1 MSGSFPPLP
10 ELRPFQLPNIAG
22 IANAMQEQSLNAMR
36 EQQLMGAE
44 QERGNI
50 RRLVSTPGFD
60 ISSPDAPNRLLA
72 VAPTTGA
79 AAYQALTAGLN
90 QRRQAQNADVQRGIQ
105 LTQQYRDE
113 MPGLTPDTY
122 ADFLARVQRDV
133 PGWSRQLP
141 PTFDRARLDVLM
153 QKADQSLAEWE
164 KIEIEG
170 TPFLMNRRL
179 GQIVPFTEG
188 PARNAAP
195 AAPGA
200 APMATPMSAPA
211 APGAAAGDM
220 IPLSAPA
227 TGAAPV
233 PTSRSTDIST
243 ILPAIDRGEGRGA
256 NPASSA
262 RGQFQFIGP
271 TFIDEFKRNFPD
283 IARGLSNSQILSYRN
298 STLPDGRPIE
308 EFLGEAHTNRNAATL
323 SRAGFEPNGANLYL
337 AHFAGIGGARSLLSA
352 NPNAP
357 VESVLSK
364 DAIDANPFLKGKT
377 VGQILQWAGDT
388 VDYGPGAA
396 RRRLLAM
403 GAPDNRVEPGAAL
416 TSPVLQTP
424 LADMGTVNAMT
435 ATPVSNAFVKPST
448 GGGMKAD
455 AFLDDATLA
464 SNLLAMPVSDVR
476 PAAPGLPRSIA
487 EARDMRLRR
496 EEEQARARQRGTEA
510 AKSEKER
517 EDSVRNIDSAMDII
531 NGITGRDPNT
541 GVSTLGRA
549 TGGGINALI
558 DRLAALFNKETSG
571 SEAAA
576 KLETA
581 QARLSSL
588 LPRMRGDLNK
598 AEFDSLQAQAAKIGD
613 RSLTNKSRAAA
624 LVELTQDLTR
634 IRERLSGQRGSAG
647 GGAPAA
653 PAPGTV
659 QDGYRFKGGDPS
671 NPQSWERE

>member
-1 MSGSFPPLP
+1 
-10 ELRPFQLPNIAG
+10 
-22 IANAMQEQSLNAMR
+22 MQEQSLNAMR

-211 APGAAAGDM
+211 APGAAAGDT

-233 PTSRSTDIST
+233 PTSRSTDISA

-262 RGQFQFIGP
+262 RGQFQFIDP

-308 EFLGEAHTNRNAATL
+308 EFLGEAHTNRNASVLT
-323 SRAGFEPNGANLYL
+323 RAGFEPNGANLYL
-337 AHFAGIGGARSLLSA
+337 AHFAGVGGARRLLSA
-352 NPNAP
+352 DPNTP
-357 VESVLSK
+357 VERILTP
-364 DAIDANPFLKGKT
+364 DAIDANPFLRGKT
-377 VGQILQWAGDT
+377 AGQIIAWAGDT

-403 GAPDNRVEPGAAL
+403 GAPDNRVEPSAAL

-424 LADMGTVNAMT
+424 LTNAMS

-464 SNLLAMPVSDVR
+464 SNPLTMPVSDVR

-487 EARDMRLRR
+487 EAREMRLRR

-576 KLETA
+576 RLETA

-647 GGAPAA
+647 TGAPAA

-671 NPQSWERE
+671 NAQNWERE

>member
-1 MSGSFPPLP
+1 MVEFRQFQAPDITGLVNTVQGL
-10 ELRPFQLPNIAG
+10 ELNR
-22 IANAMQEQSLNAMR
+22 MR
-36 EQQLMGAE
+36 SQQLQGAE
-44 QERGNI
+44 QERNALRQYLSDPNVDIMSPETG
-50 RRLVSTPGFD
+50 RRVLS
-60 ISSPDAPNRLLA
+60 I
-72 VAPTTGA
+72 APTIGGPALNAATAARREAMLARKAELDNSLTQHSILRQQVPNIMLLPETDRQAAWDRWLEQVYRVFPQYRGQISPMYSDDVARAAMVEADKIAERIARQRFDLEGSPAIYDPLREQVTFPREGA
-79 AAYQALTAGLN
+79 A
-90 QRRQAQNADVQRGIQ
+90 
-105 LTQQYRDE
+105 
-113 MPGLTPDTY
+113 P
-122 ADFLARVQRDV
+122 
-133 PGWSRQLP
+133 S
-141 PTFDRARLDVLM
+141 
-153 QKADQSLAEWE
+153 
-164 KIEIEG
+164 
-170 TPFLMNRRL
+170 
-179 GQIVPFTEG
+179 
-188 PARNAAP
+188 AAP
-195 AAPGA
+195 A

-211 APGAAAGDM
+211 ALGAAAGDT

-227 TGAAPV
+227 TGAVPV
-233 PTSRSTDIST
+233 PTSRSTNVAD

-262 RGQFQFIGP
+262 RGQFQFIDP

-308 EFLGEAHTNRNAATL
+308 EFLGEAHTNRNASIL
-323 SRAGFEPNGANLYL
+323 SRAGFEPNGTNLYL
-337 AHFAGIGGARSLLSA
+337 AHFAGIGGARALLSA
-352 NPNAP
+352 DPNAP
-357 VESVLSK
+357 VERVLSK

-388 VDYGPGAA
+388 VDYGPGTA

-424 LADMGTVNAMT
+424 LTNAMS

-464 SNLLAMPVSDVR
+464 SNPLAMPVSDVR

-487 EARDMRLRR
+487 EAREMRLQR

-576 KLETA
+576 RLETA

-671 NPQSWERE
+671 NAQNWERE

>member
-1 MSGSFPPLP
+1 MVDYTIANQI
-10 ELRPFQLPNIAG
+10 RPFQLPDIAG
-22 IANAMQEQSLNAMR
+22 IAGAMQGLELNRMR
-36 EQQLMGAE
+36 SQQLMGAE
-44 QERGNI
+44 QERNAI
-50 RRLVSTPGFD
+50 RQLMATPGFD

-90 QRRQAQNADVQRGIQ
+90 QRRQAQNADVERGIKY
-105 LTQQYRDE
+105 TQQYRDE
-113 MPGLTPDTY
+113 LPGVTPETY
-122 ADFLARVQRDV
+122 PDLLARVQRDV
-133 PGWSRQLP
+133 PGWARLFP
-141 PTFDRARLDVLM
+141 PTFDRARLDAIM

-195 AAPGA
+195 AAPA
-200 APMATPMSAPA
+200 APTATPMSAPA
-211 APGAAAGDM
+211 APGAAAGDT

-262 RGQFQFIGP
+262 RGQFQFIDP

-283 IARGLSNSQILSYRN
+283 IARGMSNSQILSYRN

-308 EFLGEAHTNRNAATL
+308 EFLGEAHTNRNASVLT
-323 SRAGFEPNGANLYL
+323 RAGFEPNGTNLYL
-337 AHFAGIGGARSLLSA
+337 AHFAGAGGARRLLSA
-352 NPNAP
+352 DPNTP
-357 VESVLSK
+357 VERILTP
-364 DAIDANPFLKGKT
+364 DAIDANPFLRGKT
-377 VGQILQWAGDT
+377 AGQIIAWAGDT

-424 LADMGTVNAMT
+424 LTNAMT

-464 SNLLAMPVSDVR
+464 SNPLAMPVSDVR

-487 EARDMRLRR
+487 EAREMRLRR
-496 EEEQARARQRGTEA
+496 EEEQARARQRGQET

-576 KLETA
+576 RLETA

-634 IRERLSGQRGSAG
+634 IRERIASQRGSAG

-671 NPQSWERE
+671 NAQNWERM

>member
-10 ELRPFQLPNIAG
+10 ELRPFQAPNLVAMS
-22 IANAMQEQSLNAMR
+22 NAMQEQSLNAMR

-44 QERGNI
+44 RERGNI
-50 RRLVSTPGFD
+50 RRLMSSPDFD
-60 ISSPDAPNRLLA
+60 ISAPDAPNRLLA

-195 AAPGA
+195 PAA

-211 APGAAAGDM
+211 ALGATAGDT

-262 RGQFQFIGP
+262 RGQFQFIDP

-416 TSPVLQTP
+416 TSPVVQTP
-424 LADMGTVNAMT
+424 LADMGAVNAMT

-464 SNLLAMPVSDVR
+464 SNPLAMPVSDVR

-487 EARDMRLRR
+487 EAREMRLQR

-510 AKSEKER
+510 VKSEKER

-531 NGITGRDPNT
+531 NRVIRVDPNT
-541 GVSTLGRA
+541 GTSTLGRA
-549 TGGGINALI
+549 TGSGVGAARDFALGQVGISTDAS
-558 DRLAALFNKETSG
+558 K
-571 SEAAA
+571 AAA
-576 KLETA
+576 DLETA
-581 QARLSSL
+581 HARLVSM

-598 AEFDSLQAQAAKIGD
+598 SEFDSLQAQAARLGD
-613 RSLTNKSRAAA
+613 RSRPNAERASA
-624 LVELTQDLTR
+624 LRTLQTDLLA

-647 GGAPAA
+647 GASTAPAA
-653 PAPGTV
+653 PAEGGWSIRPV
-659 QDGYRFKGGDPS
+659 Q
-671 NPQSWERE
+671 

>member
-1 MSGSFPPLP
+1 
-10 ELRPFQLPNIAG
+10 
-22 IANAMQEQSLNAMR
+22 MQTQSLNAMR

-50 RRLVSTPGFD
+50 RRLMSSPDFD

-79 AAYQALTAGLN
+79 GAYQALTAGLN
-90 QRRQAQNADVQRGIQ
+90 QRRQAQTADVERA
-105 LTQQYRDE
+105 LKYTQMYRNE
-113 MPGLTPDTY
+113 IPGLTAETY
-122 ADFLARVQRDV
+122 PNFYARATRDA
-133 PGWSRQLP
+133 PGWANLLP
-141 PTFDRARLDVLM
+141 REYDRARLEEIMLT
-153 QKADQSLAEWE
+153 ADQSLAEWE

-170 TPFLMNRRL
+170 TPFRVNRRL
-179 GQIVPFTEG
+179 GLITPYTEAPPRG
-188 PARNAAP
+188 AAP
-195 AAPGA
+195 SA

-211 APGAAAGDM
+211 APGAAAGDT

-227 TGAAPV
+227 TGAVPV

-262 RGQFQFIGP
+262 RGQFQFIDP

-308 EFLGEAHTNRNAATL
+308 EFLGEAHTNRNATTL
-323 SRAGFEPNGANLYL
+323 SRAGFEPNGTNLYL

-352 NPNAP
+352 DPNAS

-424 LADMGTVNAMT
+424 LADMGTVNAMS

-464 SNLLAMPVSDVR
+464 SNPLAMPVSDVR

-487 EARDMRLRR
+487 EAREMRLQR

-517 EDSVRNIDSAMDII
+517 EDNVRNIDSALDII
-531 NGITGRDPNT
+531 NGVTKIDPRS
-541 GVSTLGRA
+541 GISTLGRA
-549 TGGGINALI
+549 TGSGVGALRDWVASWGGW
-558 DRLAALFNKETSG
+558 DTPG

-598 AEFDSLQAQAAKIGD
+598 AEFDSLQAQAAKLGD
-613 RSLTNKSRAAA
+613 RSLTNRSRAAA
-624 LVELTQDLTR
+624 LVELTQDLAR

-671 NPQSWERE
+671 NSQNWERE

>member
-164 KIEIEG
+164 QIEIEG

-424 LADMGTVNAMT
+424 LTNAMT

-464 SNLLAMPVSDVR
+464 SSPLITPASDVR
-476 PAAPGLPRSIA
+476 PTAPSLPRNIA
-487 EARDMRLRR
+487 EAREMRLQR
-496 EEEQARARQRGTEA
+496 EEEQARARQRGQET

-517 EDSVRNIDSAMDII
+517 EDNVRNIDSALDII
-531 NGITGRDPNT
+531 NNVTKLDPRS

-549 TGGGINALI
+549 TGSGVGALRDWVASWGGW
-558 DRLAALFNKETSG
+558 DTPG

-581 QARLSSL
+581 QARLVAL

-598 AEFDSLQAQAAKIGD
+598 SEFDSLQAQAAKLGD
-613 RSLTNKSRAAA
+613 RSLTNRSRAAA
-624 LVELTQDLTR
+624 LVELTQDLAR

-671 NPQSWERE
+671 NSQNWERE

>member
-1 MSGSFPPLP
+1 MSGFFPPLP
-10 ELRPFQLPNIAG
+10 EVRPFQAPNLVAMS
-22 IANAMQEQSLNAMR
+22 NAMQEQSLNAMR

-44 QERGNI
+44 RERGNI
-50 RRLVSTPGFD
+50 RRLMSSPDFD

-90 QRRQAQNADVQRGIQ
+90 QRRQAQTADVERA
-105 LTQQYRDE
+105 LKYTQMYRNE
-113 MPGLTPDTY
+113 IPGLTAATYPDFY
-122 ADFLARVQRDV
+122 ARATRDA
-133 PGWSRQLP
+133 PGWANLLP
-141 PTFDRARLDVLM
+141 REYDRARLEEIMLT
-153 QKADQSLAEWE
+153 ADQSLAEWE

-170 TPFLMNRRL
+170 MPFRVNRRL
-179 GQIVPFTEG
+179 GLITPYTEAPPRG
-188 PARNAAP
+188 AAP
-195 AAPGA
+195 SA

-211 APGAAAGDM
+211 APGAAAGNT

-233 PTSRSTDIST
+233 PTSRSTNIST

-262 RGQFQFIGP
+262 RGQFQFIDP

-308 EFLGEAHTNRNAATL
+308 EFLGEAHTNRNASVLT
-323 SRAGFEPNGANLYL
+323 RAGFEPNGANLYL

-424 LADMGTVNAMT
+424 LTNAMT

-464 SNLLAMPVSDVR
+464 SNPLAMPVSDVR

-576 KLETA
+576 RLETA

-671 NPQSWERE
+671 NAQNWERM

>member
-1 MSGSFPPLP
+1 
-10 ELRPFQLPNIAG
+10 
-22 IANAMQEQSLNAMR
+22 
-36 EQQLMGAE
+36 
-44 QERGNI
+44 
-50 RRLVSTPGFD
+50 
-60 ISSPDAPNRLLA
+60 
-72 VAPTTGA
+72 
-79 AAYQALTAGLN
+79 
-90 QRRQAQNADVQRGIQ
+90 
-105 LTQQYRDE
+105 
-113 MPGLTPDTY
+113 
-122 ADFLARVQRDV
+122 
-133 PGWSRQLP
+133 
-141 PTFDRARLDVLM
+141 
-153 QKADQSLAEWE
+153 
-164 KIEIEG
+164 
-170 TPFLMNRRL
+170 
-179 GQIVPFTEG
+179 
-188 PARNAAP
+188 
-195 AAPGA
+195 
-200 APMATPMSAPA
+200 MSAPA
-211 APGAAAGDM
+211 TPGAAAGDT

-233 PTSRSTDIST
+233 PTSRSTDISA

-262 RGQFQFIGP
+262 RGQFQFIDP

-308 EFLGEAHTNRNAATL
+308 EFLGEAHTNRNASVLT
-323 SRAGFEPNGANLYL
+323 RAGFEPNGANLYL
-337 AHFAGIGGARSLLSA
+337 AHFAGVGGARRLLSA
-352 NPNAP
+352 DPNTP
-357 VESVLSK
+357 VERILTP
-364 DAIDANPFLKGKT
+364 DAIDANPFLRGKT
-377 VGQILQWAGDT
+377 AGQIIAWAGDT

-416 TSPVLQTP
+416 TSPVVQTP
-424 LADMGTVNAMT
+424 LTNAMT

-464 SNLLAMPVSDVR
+464 SNPLAMPVSDVR

-487 EARDMRLRR
+487 EARDMRLQR
-496 EEEQARARQRGTEA
+496 EEEQARARQRGQET

-517 EDSVRNIDSAMDII
+517 EDSLRNIDGALDII
-531 NGITGRDPNT
+531 NSVTRAQPDTGL
-541 GVSTLGRA
+541 STLGRA

-558 DRLAALFNKETSG
+558 DRVAALFNTETRG

-581 QARLSSL
+581 AARLVSM
-588 LPRMRGDLNK
+588 LPKMRGDLNQK
-598 AEFDSLQAQAAKIGD
+598 EFQSLQDAAANLGD
-613 RSLTNKSRAAA
+613 RSRTNKSRAAA
-624 LVELTQDLTR
+624 LVELMQDLTR
-634 IRERLSGQRGSAG
+634 ARERIASQRGSAG

-671 NPQSWERE
+671 NAQNWERE

>member
-1 MSGSFPPLP
+1 MSGSFAPLNFGQ
-10 ELRPFQLPNIAG
+10 FQVPDIVG
-22 IANAMQEQSLNAMR
+22 MSNAMQTQSLNAMR

-44 QERGNI
+44 RERGNI
-50 RRLVSTPGFD
+50 RRLMSSPDFD
-60 ISSPDAPNRLLA
+60 ISAPDAPNRLLA

-195 AAPGA
+195 AAPA
-200 APMATPMSAPA
+200 APTATPMSAPA
-211 APGAAAGDM
+211 APGAAAGDT

-262 RGQFQFIGP
+262 RGQFQFIDP

-352 NPNAP
+352 DPNAS

-424 LADMGTVNAMT
+424 LTNAMS

-464 SNLLAMPVSDVR
+464 SNPLAMPVSDVR

-487 EARDMRLRR
+487 EAREMRLQR

-576 KLETA
+576 RLETA

-647 GGAPAA
+647 AGVTAA
-653 PAPGTV
+653 PPAPPAPPGMSQNDWGRLWGV
-659 QDGYRFKGGDPS
+659 MKPE
-671 NPQSWERE
+671 ERALWQN

>member
-50 RRLVSTPGFD
+50 RRVVSSPDFD

-90 QRRQAQNADVQRGIQ
+90 QRRQAQTADVERGIKY
-105 LTQQYRDE
+105 TQQYRDE
-113 MPGLTPDTY
+113 LPGVTPETY
-122 ADFLARVQRDV
+122 PDLLARVQRDV
-133 PGWSRQLP
+133 PGWARLFP
-141 PTFDRARLDVLM
+141 PTFDRARLDALM

-211 APGAAAGDM
+211 APGAAAGDT

-262 RGQFQFIGP
+262 RGQFQFIDP

-283 IARGLSNSQILSYRN
+283 IARGMSNSQILSYRN

-308 EFLGEAHTNRNAATL
+308 EFLGEAHTNRNASVL
-323 SRAGFEPNGANLYL
+323 SRAGFEPNGTNLYL
-337 AHFAGIGGARSLLSA
+337 AHFAGVGGARSLLSA
-352 NPNAP
+352 DPNAS
-357 VESVLSK
+357 VESVLG
-364 DAIDANPFLKGKT
+364 AQAVNANPFLKGKT

-424 LADMGTVNAMT
+424 LTDMGTVNAMS

-464 SNLLAMPVSDVR
+464 SNPLAMPVSDAR

-549 TGGGINALI
+549 TGGGINALV

-576 KLETA
+576 RLETA

-634 IRERLSGQRGSAG
+634 IRERLSGQRGSEG
-647 GGAPAA
+647 GASTAPAA
-653 PAPGTV
+653 PAEGGWSIRPV
-659 QDGYRFKGGDPS
+659 Q
-671 NPQSWERE
+671 

>member
-1 MSGSFPPLP
+1 MQGL
-10 ELRPFQLPNIAG
+10 ELNR
-22 IANAMQEQSLNAMR
+22 MR
-36 EQQLMGAE
+36 SQQLMGAE
-44 QERGNI
+44 QERNAI
-50 RRLVSTPGFD
+50 RQLMATPGFD

-90 QRRQAQNADVQRGIQ
+90 QRRQAQNADVERGIKY
-105 LTQQYRDE
+105 TQQYRDE
-113 MPGLTPDTY
+113 LPGVTPETY
-122 ADFLARVQRDV
+122 PDLLARVQRDV
-133 PGWSRQLP
+133 PGWARLFP
-141 PTFDRARLDVLM
+141 PTFDRARLDAIM

-195 AAPGA
+195 AAPA
-200 APMATPMSAPA
+200 APTATPMSAPA
-211 APGAAAGDM
+211 APGAAAGDT

-262 RGQFQFIGP
+262 RGQFQFIDP

-283 IARGLSNSQILSYRN
+283 IARGMSNSQILSYRN

-308 EFLGEAHTNRNAATL
+308 EFLGEAHTNRNASVLT
-323 SRAGFEPNGANLYL
+323 RAGFEPNGTNLYL
-337 AHFAGIGGARSLLSA
+337 AHFAGAGGARRLLSA
-352 NPNAP
+352 DPNTP
-357 VESVLSK
+357 VERILTP
-364 DAIDANPFLKGKT
+364 DAIDANPFLRGKT
-377 VGQILQWAGDT
+377 AGQIIAWAGDT

-424 LADMGTVNAMT
+424 LTNAMT

-464 SNLLAMPVSDVR
+464 SNPLAMPVSDVR

-487 EARDMRLRR
+487 EAREMRLRR
-496 EEEQARARQRGTEA
+496 EEEQARARQRGQET

-576 KLETA
+576 RLETA

-634 IRERLSGQRGSAG
+634 IRERIASQRGSAG

-671 NPQSWERE
+671 NAQNWERM

>member
-10 ELRPFQLPNIAG
+10 ELRPFQAPNLIAMS
-22 IANAMQEQSLNAMR
+22 NAMQEQSLNAMR

-44 QERGNI
+44 RERGNI
-50 RRLVSTPGFD
+50 RRLMSSPDFD

-90 QRRQAQNADVQRGIQ
+90 QRRQAQTADVERA
-105 LTQQYRDE
+105 LKYTQMYRNE
-113 MPGLTPDTY
+113 IPGLTAATYPDFY
-122 ADFLARVQRDV
+122 ARATRDA
-133 PGWSRQLP
+133 PGWANLLP
-141 PTFDRARLDVLM
+141 REYDRARLEELM
-153 QKADQSLAEWE
+153 LTADQSLAEWE
-164 KIEIEG
+164 KVEIEG
-170 TPFLMNRRL
+170 MPFRVNRRL
-179 GQIVPFTEG
+179 GLITPYTEAPPRG
-188 PARNAAP
+188 AAP
-195 AAPGA
+195 SAAPA

-211 APGAAAGDM
+211 APGAAAGDT

-227 TGAAPV
+227 AGAAPV

-262 RGQFQFIGP
+262 RGQFQFIDS

-308 EFLGEAHTNRNAATL
+308 EFLGEAHTNRNASVLT
-323 SRAGFEPNGANLYL
+323 RAGFEPNGANLYL
-337 AHFAGIGGARSLLSA
+337 AHFAGVGGARRLLSA
-352 NPNAP
+352 DPNTP
-357 VESVLSK
+357 VERILTP
-364 DAIDANPFLKGKT
+364 DAIDANPFLRGKT
-377 VGQILQWAGDT
+377 AGQIIAWAGDT

-424 LADMGTVNAMT
+424 LTNAMT

-464 SNLLAMPVSDVR
+464 SNPLAMPVSDVR

-487 EARDMRLRR
+487 EARDMRLQR
-496 EEEQARARQRGTEA
+496 EEEQARARQRGQET

-517 EDSVRNIDSAMDII
+517 EDSLRNIDGALDII
-531 NGITGRDPNT
+531 NSVTRADPNT
-541 GVSTLGRA
+541 GLSTLGRA

-558 DRLAALFNKETSG
+558 DRVAALFNTETRG

-576 KLETA
+576 QLETA

-671 NPQSWERE
+671 NAQNWERM

>member
-1 MSGSFPPLP
+1 MS
-10 ELRPFQLPNIAG
+10 
-22 IANAMQEQSLNAMR
+22 NAMQAQSLNAMR

-44 QERGNI
+44 RERNAL
-50 RRLVSTPGFD
+50 RQLMSDPNFD
-60 ISSPDAPNRLLA
+60 ISAPDAARRLLG

-79 AAYQALTAGLN
+79 ATYQALQAG
-90 QRRQAQNADVQRGIQ
+90 QRERRQAQVADLDRTIKY
-105 LTQQYRDE
+105 TQIYRDRVA
-113 MPGLTPDTY
+113 GATPENY
-122 ADFLARVQRDV
+122 PALRAQIVRDV
-133 PGWSRQLP
+133 PEWAALFPEQYDPDRLRDLVTQGDQL
-141 PTFDRARLDVLM
+141 L
-153 QKADQSLAEWE
+153 SEWE

-170 TPFLMNRRL
+170 MPFLMSRRR
-179 GQIVPFTEG
+179 GQIIPFTEG
-188 PARNAAP
+188 PPRT

-200 APMATPMSAPA
+200 APPAAAPMAAPMSAPA
-211 APGAAAGDM
+211 APGAAAGDT
-220 IPLSAPA
+220 IPLAAPA

-233 PTSRSTDIST
+233 PTSRSTDISA

-262 RGQFQFIGP
+262 RGQFQFIDS

-308 EFLGEAHTNRNAATL
+308 EFLGEAHTNRNASVL

-337 AHFAGIGGARSLLSA
+337 AHFAGVGGARRLLSA
-352 NPNAP
+352 DPNTP
-357 VESVLSK
+357 VERILTP
-364 DAIDANPFLKGKT
+364 DAIDANPFLRGKT
-377 VGQILQWAGDT
+377 AGQIIAWAGDT

-416 TSPVLQTP
+416 TSPVVQTP
-424 LADMGTVNAMT
+424 LTNAMT

-455 AFLDDATLA
+455 ALLDDATLA
-464 SNLLAMPVSDVR
+464 SNPLATPVSDVR
-476 PAAPGLPRSIA
+476 PAAPSLPRNIA
-487 EARDMRLRR
+487 EAREMRLQR
-496 EEEQARARQRGTEA
+496 EEEQARARQRGQET

-517 EDSVRNIDSAMDII
+517 EDNVRNIDSALDII
-531 NGITGRDPNT
+531 NNVTKLDPRS

-549 TGGGINALI
+549 TGSGVGALRDWVASWGGW
-558 DRLAALFNKETSG
+558 DTPG

-581 QARLSSL
+581 QARLVAL

-598 AEFDSLQAQAAKIGD
+598 SEFDSLQAQAAKLGD

-624 LVELTQDLTR
+624 LVELTQDLAR

-647 GGAPAA
+647 GASTAPAA
-653 PAPGTV
+653 SAEGGWSIRPV
-659 QDGYRFKGGDPS
+659 Q
-671 NPQSWERE
+671 

>member
-1 MSGSFPPLP
+1 MVEFRQFQAPDITGLVNTVQGL
-10 ELRPFQLPNIAG
+10 ELNR
-22 IANAMQEQSLNAMR
+22 MR
-36 EQQLMGAE
+36 SQQLQGAE
-44 QERGNI
+44 QERNALRQYLSDPNVDIMSPETG
-50 RRLVSTPGFD
+50 RRVLS
-60 ISSPDAPNRLLA
+60 I
-72 VAPTTGA
+72 APTIGGPALNAATAARREAMLARKAELDNSLTQHSILRQQVPNIMLLPETDRQAAWDRWLEQVYRVFPQYRGQISPMYSDDVARAAMVEADKIAERIARQRFDLEGSPAIYDPLREQVTFPREGA
-79 AAYQALTAGLN
+79 A
-90 QRRQAQNADVQRGIQ
+90 
-105 LTQQYRDE
+105 
-113 MPGLTPDTY
+113 P
-122 ADFLARVQRDV
+122 
-133 PGWSRQLP
+133 S
-141 PTFDRARLDVLM
+141 
-153 QKADQSLAEWE
+153 
-164 KIEIEG
+164 
-170 TPFLMNRRL
+170 
-179 GQIVPFTEG
+179 
-188 PARNAAP
+188 AAP
-195 AAPGA
+195 A

-211 APGAAAGDM
+211 ALGAAAGDT

-227 TGAAPV
+227 TGAVPV
-233 PTSRSTDIST
+233 PTSRSTNVAD

-262 RGQFQFIGP
+262 RGQFQFIDP

-308 EFLGEAHTNRNAATL
+308 EFLGEAHTNRNASIL
-323 SRAGFEPNGANLYL
+323 SRAGFEPNGTNLYL
-337 AHFAGIGGARSLLSA
+337 AHFAGIGGARALLSA
-352 NPNAP
+352 DPNAP
-357 VESVLSK
+357 VERVLSK

-388 VDYGPGAA
+388 VDYGPGTA

-424 LADMGTVNAMT
+424 LTNAMS

-464 SNLLAMPVSDVR
+464 SNPLAMPVSDVR

-487 EARDMRLRR
+487 EAREMRLQR

-576 KLETA
+576 RLETA

-647 GGAPAA
+647 AGVTAA
-653 PAPGTV
+653 PPAPPAPPGMSQNDWGRLWGV
-659 QDGYRFKGGDPS
+659 MKPE
-671 NPQSWERE
+671 ERALWQN

>member
-1 MSGSFPPLP
+1 MVDYTIANQI
-10 ELRPFQLPNIAG
+10 RPFQLPDIAG
-22 IANAMQEQSLNAMR
+22 IAGAMQGLELNRMR
-36 EQQLMGAE
+36 SQQLQGAE
-44 QERGNI
+44 QERNALRQYLSDPNVDI
-50 RRLVSTPGFD
+50 MSPETSRRVLS
-60 ISSPDAPNRLLA
+60 I
-72 VAPTTGA
+72 APTIGGPALNAATAARREAMQARKAELDNSLTQHSVLRQQVPNIMLLPETDRQAAWDRWLEQVYGVFPQYRGQISPTYSDDVARAAMVEADKIAERIARQRFELEGSPAIYDPLREQVTFPREGA
-79 AAYQALTAGLN
+79 A
-90 QRRQAQNADVQRGIQ
+90 
-105 LTQQYRDE
+105 
-113 MPGLTPDTY
+113 P
-122 ADFLARVQRDV
+122 
-133 PGWSRQLP
+133 S
-141 PTFDRARLDVLM
+141 
-153 QKADQSLAEWE
+153 
-164 KIEIEG
+164 
-170 TPFLMNRRL
+170 
-179 GQIVPFTEG
+179 
-188 PARNAAP
+188 AAP
-195 AAPGA
+195 AAPT
-200 APMATPMSAPA
+200 ATPMSAPA
-211 APGAAAGDM
+211 APGAAAGDT

-233 PTSRSTDIST
+233 PTSRSTNVAD

-262 RGQFQFIGP
+262 RGQFQFIDS

-308 EFLGEAHTNRNAATL
+308 EFLGEAHTNRNASVL

-337 AHFAGIGGARSLLSA
+337 AHFAGVGGARRLLSA
-352 NPNAP
+352 DPNTP
-357 VESVLSK
+357 VERILTP
-364 DAIDANPFLKGKT
+364 DAIDANPFLRGKT
-377 VGQILQWAGDT
+377 AGQIIAWAGDT

-416 TSPVLQTP
+416 TSPVVQTP
-424 LADMGTVNAMT
+424 LTNAMT
-435 ATPVSNAFVKPST
+435 ATPVSNAFVKPTT
-448 GGGMKAD
+448 GGGMKVD

-464 SNLLAMPVSDVR
+464 SNPLAMPVSDVR

-487 EARDMRLRR
+487 EARDMRLQR
-496 EEEQARARQRGTEA
+496 EEEQARARQRGQET

-517 EDSVRNIDSAMDII
+517 EDSLRNIDGALDII
-531 NGITGRDPNT
+531 NSVTRADPNT
-541 GVSTLGRA
+541 GLSTLGRA

-558 DRLAALFNKETSG
+558 DRVAALFNTETRG

-576 KLETA
+576 QLETA

-671 NPQSWERE
+671 NAQNWERM

>member
-424 LADMGTVNAMT
+424 LTNAMT

-464 SNLLAMPVSDVR
+464 SSPLITPASDVR
-476 PAAPGLPRSIA
+476 PTAPSLPRNIA
-487 EARDMRLRR
+487 EAREMRLQR
-496 EEEQARARQRGTEA
+496 EEEQARARQRGQET

-517 EDSVRNIDSAMDII
+517 EDNVRNIDSALDII
-531 NGITGRDPNT
+531 NNVTKLDPRS

-549 TGGGINALI
+549 TGSGVGALRDWVASWGGW
-558 DRLAALFNKETSG
+558 DTPG

-581 QARLSSL
+581 QARLVAL

-598 AEFDSLQAQAAKIGD
+598 SEFDSLQAQAAKLGD
-613 RSLTNKSRAAA
+613 RSLTNRSRAAA
-624 LVELTQDLTR
+624 LVELTQDLAR

-671 NPQSWERE
+671 NSQNWERE

>member
-1 MSGSFPPLP
+1 
-10 ELRPFQLPNIAG
+10 
-22 IANAMQEQSLNAMR
+22 
-36 EQQLMGAE
+36 
-44 QERGNI
+44 
-50 RRLVSTPGFD
+50 
-60 ISSPDAPNRLLA
+60 
-72 VAPTTGA
+72 
-79 AAYQALTAGLN
+79 
-90 QRRQAQNADVQRGIQ
+90 
-105 LTQQYRDE
+105 
-113 MPGLTPDTY
+113 
-122 ADFLARVQRDV
+122 
-133 PGWSRQLP
+133 
-141 PTFDRARLDVLM
+141 
-153 QKADQSLAEWE
+153 
-164 KIEIEG
+164 
-170 TPFLMNRRL
+170 
-179 GQIVPFTEG
+179 
-188 PARNAAP
+188 
-195 AAPGA
+195 
-200 APMATPMSAPA
+200 MSAPA
-211 APGAAAGDM
+211 APGAAAGDT

-262 RGQFQFIGP
+262 RGQFQFIDP

>member
-10 ELRPFQLPNIAG
+10 ELRPFQAPNLIAMSG
-22 IANAMQEQSLNAMR
+22 AMQEQSLNAMR

-44 QERGNI
+44 RERGNI
-50 RRLVSTPGFD
+50 RRLMSSPDFD

-79 AAYQALTAGLN
+79 ATYQALTAGMN
-90 QRRQAQNADVQRGIQ
+90 QRRQAQTADVERA
-105 LTQQYRDE
+105 LKYTQQYRDE
-113 MPGLTPDTY
+113 LPGVTPETY
-122 ADFLARVQRDV
+122 PDLLARVQRDV
-133 PGWSRQLP
+133 PGWARLFP
-141 PTFDRARLDVLM
+141 PTFDRARLDALM

-188 PARNAAP
+188 SARNAAP
-195 AAPGA
+195 APPAA

-211 APGAAAGDM
+211 APGAAAGDT

-227 TGAAPV
+227 TGAALV
-233 PTSRSTDIST
+233 PTSRSTNVAD

-262 RGQFQFIGP
+262 RGQFQFIDP

-337 AHFAGIGGARSLLSA
+337 AHFAGVGGARRLLSA
-352 NPNAP
+352 DPNTP
-357 VESVLSK
+357 VERILTP
-364 DAIDANPFLKGKT
+364 DAIDANPFLRGKT
-377 VGQILQWAGDT
+377 AGQIIAWAGDT

-416 TSPVLQTP
+416 TSPVVQTP
-424 LADMGTVNAMT
+424 LTNAMT

-487 EARDMRLRR
+487 EAREMRLQR
-496 EEEQARARQRGTEA
+496 EEEQARARARGTET

-517 EDSVRNIDSAMDII
+517 EDSLRNIDGALDII
-531 NGITGRDPNT
+531 NSVTRAQPDTGL
-541 GVSTLGRA
+541 STLGRA

-558 DRLAALFNKETSG
+558 DRVAALFNTETRG

-581 QARLSSL
+581 AARLVSM
-588 LPRMRGDLNK
+588 LPKMRGDLNQQ
-598 AEFDSLQAQAAKIGD
+598 EFQSLQNAAANLGD
-613 RSLTNKSRAAA
+613 RSRTNKSRAAA
-624 LVELTQDLTR
+624 LVELMQDLNR
-634 IRERLSGQRGSAG
+634 ARERIASQRGSAG

-671 NPQSWERE
+671 NPQSWERM

>member
-1 MSGSFPPLP
+1 MVDYTIANQI
-10 ELRPFQLPNIAG
+10 RPFQLPDIAG
-22 IANAMQEQSLNAMR
+22 IAGAMQGLELNRMR
-36 EQQLMGAE
+36 SQQLMGAE
-44 QERGNI
+44 QERNAI
-50 RRLVSTPGFD
+50 RQLMATPGFD

-90 QRRQAQNADVQRGIQ
+90 QRRQAQNADVERGIKY
-105 LTQQYRDE
+105 TQQYRDE
-113 MPGLTPDTY
+113 LPGVTPETY
-122 ADFLARVQRDV
+122 PDLLARVQRDV
-133 PGWSRQLP
+133 PGWARLFP
-141 PTFDRARLDVLM
+141 PTFDRARLDAIM

-195 AAPGA
+195 AAPA
-200 APMATPMSAPA
+200 APTATPMSAPA
-211 APGAAAGDM
+211 APGAAAGDT

-262 RGQFQFIGP
+262 RGQFQFIDP

-308 EFLGEAHTNRNAATL
+308 EFLGEAHTNRNASVLT
-323 SRAGFEPNGANLYL
+323 RAGFEPNGTNLYL
-337 AHFAGIGGARSLLSA
+337 AHFAGAGGARRLLSA
-352 NPNAP
+352 DPNTP
-357 VESVLSK
+357 VERILTP
-364 DAIDANPFLKGKT
+364 DAIDANPFLRGKT
-377 VGQILQWAGDT
+377 AGQIIAWAGDT

-424 LADMGTVNAMT
+424 LTNAMT

-464 SNLLAMPVSDVR
+464 SNPLAMPVSDVR

-487 EARDMRLRR
+487 EAREMRLRR
-496 EEEQARARQRGTEA
+496 EEEQARARQRGQET

-576 KLETA
+576 RLETA

-634 IRERLSGQRGSAG
+634 IRERIASQRGSAG

-671 NPQSWERE
+671 NAQNWERM